1 MSAENADLLACVAAF
16 ARALE
21 GAFDPQRFLHDFSAR
36 AQALVPHDGMLIAWL
51 EDGGRTFSAFA
62 RNIIG
67 PDVALDFHN
76 YTIAFDPSQR
86 FPRETAALGPI
97 FDGHAQL
104 IADGASLPG
113 TVDPSGWAAWADATG
128 FKGRI
133 GVPLYAGGRIV
144 GAFFMATRTPG
155 RFTDEHVAAARQIAD
170 LVGPFVENV
179 VLLQSERR
187 RRERLQTISTLPPIL
202 AASLKIGDV
211 LERLGDA
218 VRPALDFDLLGVSRL
233 RASGKEFER
242 IALLTRGRPAGP
254 KAFAIDESSILPR
267 MRQGKVVLIRDAP
280 RELDTKGEVDRE
292 IVEAGIRSVLM
303 APLVFGEEV
312 VGGMFFAKRR
322 PSWYDDSDEEIVRA
336 IADALVLALQ
346 HQRLAE
352 EQQRAA
358 VAEAATQQLEKRVQ
372 SLRGALEER
381 FGFDTIQ
388 GRSPAFM
395 TALGQAK
402 KVAPTDTTVL
412 LTGASG
418 TGKEVLA
425 RAIHQGSAR
434 ADGPFVAINCAALPE
449 TLIESELF
457 GHERGAFTGAD
468 RLKRGRFELAAGGTL
483 FLDEVGELAPAVQA
497 KLLRVL
503 QERSYERVGGTQTLS
518 ADVRLVAATNR
529 NLEDAVGSGKF
540 REDLFYRL
548 AVFRVHLPALR
559 ERGDDVLV
567 LADRFV
573 RELGSRMG
581 KADVG
586 LSREA
591 RDLLLA
597 YHWPGNIRELQN
609 AIERAVI
616 LSDGGLITAAQLGVT
631 PAAGRAAAPSAPEP
645 SASPVAR
652 RPAEMEPETDGG
664 ALEGLPEMEK
674 RAVVEALRRAK
685 GNKSQAAAALGLSRT
700 RFYTLMRRY
709 GLQ

>member
-1 MSAENADLLACVAAF
+1 MGPGTADLLACVAAF

-21 GAFDPQRFLHDFSAR
+21 GAFDPERFLHEFSAR
-36 AQALVPHDGMLIAWL
+36 AQTLVPHDGMFIAWL
-51 EDGGRTFSAFA
+51 EDEGRTFSAFA

-67 PDVALDFHN
+67 PDVTLDFHN

-86 FPRETAALGPI
+86 FPRQTAAFGPI
-97 FDGHAQL
+97 FDGRAQL
-104 IADGASLPG
+104 VTDGASLPAA
-113 TVDPSGWAAWADATG
+113 VDPAGWSGWAKATG
-128 FKGRI
+128 FKARI
-133 GVPLYAGGRIV
+133 GVPLYSGGRIV
-144 GAFFMATRTPG
+144 GAFFMASRTAG
-155 RFTDEHVAAARQIAD
+155 RFTDEHVGAARQIAD
-170 LVGPFVENV
+170 LIGPFVENV
-179 VLLQSERR
+179 VLLQMERR
-187 RRERLQTISTLPPIL
+187 RRERLHTISTLPPIL
-202 AASLKIGDV
+202 GASLRIGDV
-211 LERLGDA
+211 LERLGAA
-218 VRPALDFDLLGVSRL
+218 VKPALDFDLLGVSRL
-233 RASGKEFER
+233 RASGTEFER
-242 IALLTRGRPAGP
+242 IAMLTGGRPAAP
-254 KAFAIDESSILPR
+254 RTISIDESSLLPR
-267 MRQGKVVLIRDAP
+267 LRQGKVVLIRDVQS
-280 RELDTKGEVDRE
+280 ELDVKGALDRE
-292 IVEAGIRSVLM
+292 IIESGIRSLLL

-322 PSWYDDSDEEIVRA
+322 PSWYDESDVEVVRA

-381 FGFDTIQ
+381 YGFETIQ
-388 GRSPAFM
+388 GRSPLFAA
-395 TALGQAK
+395 ALNQAK

-425 RAIHQGSAR
+425 RAIHQGSTR
-434 ADGPFVAINCAALPE
+434 ADGPFVAVNCAALPE

-529 NLEDAVGSGKF
+529 NLEDAVASAKF

-548 AVFRVHLPALR
+548 AVFRVHLPSLR
-559 ERGDDVLV
+559 ERGDDILV

-631 PAAGRAAAPSAPEP
+631 PTAGRAPAASGAPAAGED
-645 SASPVAR
+645 ATAVQ
-652 RPAEMEPETDGG
+652 
-664 ALEGLPEMEK
+664 GLPEMEK
-674 RAVVEALRRAK
+674 QAIVEALKRSR

-700 RFYTLMRRY
+700 RFYTLLRRY
-709 GLQ
+709 GLD

>member
-1 MSAENADLLACVAAF
+1 MGAGLPDLLACVAAF
-16 ARALE
+16 ARSLE
-21 GAFDPQRFLHDFSAR
+21 GAFDPQRFLHDFSAH

-51 EDGGRTFSAFA
+51 EDEGRTFSAFA
-62 RNIIG
+62 RNVIG

-104 IADGASLPG
+104 IADDASRPASA
-113 TVDPSGWAAWADATG
+113 DAAGWAAWTEATG
-128 FKGRI
+128 FEGRI
-133 GVPLYAGGRIV
+133 GVPLYSGGRIV
-144 GAFFMATRTPG
+144 GAFLMATRTPG
-155 RFTDEHVAAARQIAD
+155 RFSAEHVAAVRQVAD
-170 LVGPFVENV
+170 LIGPFVENV
-179 VLLQSERR
+179 VLLQRERR
-187 RRERLQTISTLPPIL
+187 RRERLQTISGLPAIL
-202 AASLKIGDV
+202 AASLRVGDV
-211 LERLGDA
+211 LDRLGAA
-218 VRPALDFDLLGVSRL
+218 VRPVLDFDLLGVSRL
-233 RASGKEFER
+233 RESGKEFER
-242 IALLTRGRPAGP
+242 IGLLTKGGP
-254 KAFAIDESSILPR
+254 GAPKTFAIDQSSILPR
-267 MRQGKVVLIRDAP
+267 MRQGQAVLVRDAA
-280 RELDTKGEVDRE
+280 RELDTRGTVDRG
-292 IVEAGIRSVLM
+292 IVEAGLRSILL
-303 APLVFGEEV
+303 APLLFGEEV
-312 VGGMFFAKRR
+312 VGGLFFGKRR
-322 PSWYDDSDEEIVRA
+322 ASWYDQDDVEIVRA
-336 IADALVLALQ
+336 VADALVLAVQ

-352 EQQRAA
+352 EQQRTA
-358 VAEAATQQLEKRVQ
+358 VAEATTQQLEKRVQ

-381 FGFDTIQ
+381 FGFETIQ
-388 GRSPAFM
+388 GRSAAF
-395 TALGQAK
+395 TIALGQAR

-425 RAIHQGSAR
+425 RAIHQGSGR

-468 RLKRGRFELAAGGTL
+468 RLKRGRFELAASGTL

-503 QERSYERVGGTQTLS
+503 QERTYERVGGTVTLS
-518 ADVRLVAATNR
+518 ADVRLIAATNR
-529 NLEDAVGSGKF
+529 NLEDAVGDGRF

-548 AVFRVHLPALR
+548 AVFRVHLPSLR
-559 ERGDDVLV
+559 ERGDDILV

-616 LSDGGLITAAQLGVT
+616 LSDGGLITAAQLGVK
-631 PAAGRAAAPSAPEP
+631 PAPSAPAP
-645 SASPVAR
+645 AAS
-652 RPAEMEPETDGG
+652 EDSG
-664 ALEGLPEMEK
+664 AIQALPEMEK
-674 RAVVEALRRAK
+674 QAIVEALKRSK

-700 RFYTLMRRY
+700 RFYTLLRRY
-709 GLQ
+709 GLD

>member
-1 MSAENADLLACVAAF
+1 MAGGIADLLACVAAF
-16 ARALE
+16 ARSLE
-21 GAFDPQRFLHDFSAR
+21 GAFDSQRFLRDFSAH

-51 EDGGRTFSAFA
+51 EDEGRTFSAFA

-67 PDVALDFHN
+67 PDVALDFRN

-86 FPRETAALGPI
+86 FPRETAAFGQV
-97 FDGHAQL
+97 FDGASQL
-104 IADGASLPG
+104 IADGNNLPASM
-113 TVDPSGWAAWADATG
+113 DRAGWTEWATTTG
-128 FKGRI
+128 FEARL
-133 GVPLYAGGRIV
+133 GVPLYSGGRIV
-144 GAFFMATRTPG
+144 GAFFMASRTGG
-155 RFTDEHVAAARQIAD
+155 RFTDEHIAAARQIAD
-170 LVGPFVENV
+170 LIGPFVENV
-179 VLLQSERR
+179 VLLQMERR

-202 AASLKIGDV
+202 GASLRIGDV
-211 LERLGDA
+211 LERLGEA

-233 RASGKEFER
+233 RASGNEFER
-242 IALLTRGRPAGP
+242 IAMVVGGRTVAP

-267 MRQGKVVLIRDAP
+267 MREGKVVLIRDAQH
-280 RELDTKGEVDRE
+280 ELDAKGVVDRE
-292 IVEAGIRSVLM
+292 ILESGSRSILL
-303 APLVFGEEV
+303 APLLFGEEV
-312 VGGMFFAKRR
+312 VGGMLFAKRK
-322 PSWYDDSDEEIVRA
+322 PSWYDEADREIVRP
-336 IADALVLALQ
+336 IADALVMALQ

-352 EQQRAA
+352 EQQRVA
-358 VAEAATQQLEKRVQ
+358 VAEATTQQLEKRVQ

-388 GRSPAFM
+388 GRSPAFAA
-395 TALGQAK
+395 ALGQAK

-468 RLKRGRFELAAGGTL
+468 RLKRGRFELASGGTL

-518 ADVRLVAATNR
+518 ADVRLIAATNR
-529 NLEDAVGSGKF
+529 NLEDAVAGGKF

-548 AVFRVHLPALR
+548 AVCRGHRPALR
-559 ERGDDVLV
+559 ERGDDILV

-573 RELGSRMG
+573 RELGSLMG

-631 PAAGRAAAPSAPEP
+631 PAPARAPAAAGASAAPAA
-645 SASPVAR
+645 SALGA
-652 RPAEMEPETDGG
+652 PAAGEDPTAMQ
-664 ALEGLPEMEK
+664 ALPEMEK
-674 RAVVEALRRAK
+674 QAIVEALKRSR
-685 GNKSQAAAALGLSRT
+685 GNRSQAAAALGLSRT
-700 RFYTLMRRY
+700 RFYTLLRRY
-709 GLQ
+709 G

>member
-1 MSAENADLLACVAAF
+1 MGPQTADLLACVAAF
-16 ARALE
+16 AHALE
-21 GAFDPQRFLHDFSAR
+21 GAFDPQRFLQEFSAR

-51 EDGGRTFSAFA
+51 EDEGRTFSAFA
-62 RNIIG
+62 RYVIG
-67 PDVALDFHN
+67 QDPALDFHN
-76 YTIAFDPSQR
+76 YTIGFDPSQR
-86 FPRETAALGPI
+86 FPRETAAIATI
-97 FDGHAQL
+97 FDGQSQL
-104 IADGASLPG
+104 VADGGNLPPSI
-113 TVDPSGWAAWADATG
+113 DPAGWNEWTQATG
-128 FKGRI
+128 FKARL
-133 GVPLYAGGRIV
+133 GVPLYSGGRIV
-144 GAFFMATRTPG
+144 GAFFMASRTTG
-155 RFTDEHVAAARQIAD
+155 AFTDEHVAAARQIAD
-170 LVGPFVENV
+170 LIGPFVENV
-179 VLLQSERR
+179 VLLQMERR
-187 RRERLQTISTLPPIL
+187 RRERLQTISTLPPVL
-202 AASLKIGDV
+202 GASLRIGDV
-211 LERLGDA
+211 LERLGEA
-218 VRPALDFDLLGVSRL
+218 VRPALDFDFLGVSRL
-233 RASGKEFER
+233 TASGKEFER
-242 IALLTRGRPAGP
+242 IAMLTGGRPAAP
-254 KAFAIDESSILPR
+254 RTISVDESSILPR
-267 MRQGKVVLIRDAP
+267 LRQGKVVLIRDTQ
-280 RELDTKGEVDRE
+280 RELEVKGAIDRE
-292 IVEAGIRSVLM
+292 ILDAGIRSLLL

-322 PSWYDDSDEEIVRA
+322 PSWYDEADVEIVRA

-358 VAEAATQQLEKRVQ
+358 VAEATTQQLEKRVQ

-381 FGFDTIQ
+381 FGFETIQ
-388 GRSPAFM
+388 GRSPLFAA
-395 TALGQAK
+395 ALNQAK

-425 RAIHQGSAR
+425 RAIHQGSTR

-468 RLKRGRFELAAGGTL
+468 RLKRGRFELATGGTL

-503 QERSYERVGGTQTLS
+503 QERTYERVGGTQTLS
-518 ADVRLVAATNR
+518 ADVRLIAATNR
-529 NLEDAVGSGKF
+529 NLEDAVAGGKF

-559 ERGDDVLV
+559 ERGDDILV

-631 PAAGRAAAPSAPEP
+631 PTAGRAPAASEDDG
-645 SASPVAR
+645 AR
-652 RPAEMEPETDGG
+652 
-664 ALEGLPEMEK
+664 EGLPEMEK
-674 RAVVEALRRAK
+674 RALVEALRRAK
-685 GNKSQAAAALGLSRT
+685 GNKSQAASALGLSRT
-700 RFYTLMRRY
+700 RFYTLM
-709 GLQ
+709 